1 MPEVD
6 DPCPECEEPLVL
18 LKDQTL
24 VCVACAVEFETSVAP
39 IGNGL

>member
-24 VCVACAVEFETSVAP
+24 VCVACGVEFESSADSA
-39 IGNGL
+39 GGF